1 MLEMYAVPQ
10 MQQHQPD
17 VIFQQDGAPPHWGMI
32 VRDFLD
38 KNFPDRWCG
47 RKYSVVKSASH
58 KGPSQ
63 DRLVQL
69 RQHIAEP
76 LLSEREFKR
85 PILICKAKCAGVR
98 YLFVVAGF
106 LGMCLVYALRVNM
119 SIAILGMLNN
129 TAISI
134 VTDTHNLTNEPMC
147 ALLNPP
153 IHSSKLK
160 LIEVKGVTFP
170 AIYNLLSRWTAE
182 EEKTLIE
189 AVVIS
194 GINIGTV
201 LGMPLAA
208 KLTNSDWFGG
218 WPSAFYVIGFI
229 GCVWFV
235 FWILCVTNSPSEH
248 PCITSK
254 ELEYMKASQLS
265 EHEPV
270 PIPWLKILTF
280 GPFWAASFAQFV
292 GDWTF
297 FLLLNNLPAFYSTIL
312 NFNIETN
319 GFMSSFPY
327 ILQSAVG
334 CLGGFISD
342 EVIKNGLVTPIFA
355 RKLCNMLGCLGSI
368 VGLVISSTAGCDIT
382 VQITSFGLTMTAGG
396 LWYCSY
402 MITYLDISPEYA
414 GTLIGVASTLSGLT
428 GFITPM
434 IVGALTDTKPTFG
447 QWRIIFAM
455 TIVLLIA
462 SAIVYQLF
470 ATADKQNWEDEHH
483 TQRTVSNC
491 KLTTTRLA
499 TPHMTQ
505 CCFYNK
511 HQDLAHSSIQQ
522 SLERHTT
529 LALPWTDPI
538 RR

>member
-1 MLEMYAVPQ
+1 MESNSNEQTNRERSP
-10 MQQHQPD
+10 
-17 VIFQQDGAPPHWGMI
+17 
-32 VRDFLD
+32 
-38 KNFPDRWCG
+38 WC
-47 RKYSVVKSASH
+47 
-58 KGPSQ
+58 
-63 DRLVQL
+63 
-69 RQHIAEP
+69 
-76 LLSEREFKR
+76 
-85 PILICKAKCAGVR
+85 KCAGVR

-160 LIEVKGVTFP
+160 LIEVKNGSFVWTPKVQGVIIGSFYYGYVITQVPGARLAEIYSGKWIFGLGIGISALLSLIIPVAAELHTAFLIFVRALQGVAQGVTFP

-270 PIPWLKILTF
+270 
-280 GPFWAASFAQFV
+280 
-292 GDWTF
+292 
-297 FLLLNNLPAFYSTIL
+297 
-312 NFNIETN
+312 N

-483 TQRTVSNC
+483 TQRS
-491 KLTTTRLA
+491 TRYRRYLNRI
-499 TPHMTQ
+499 
-505 CCFYNK
+505 FRIRN
-511 HQDLAHSSIQQ
+511 QDTEKD
-522 SLERHTT
+522 LEKNE
-529 LALPWTDPI
+529 
-538 RR
+538 